1 MTTLQILV
9 IAFWVVVYLLLSIAS
24 LRDALNG
31 EFTIKNG
38 DINNVTATWVAI
50 TFLGSLVLITYA
62 FIQ

>member
-38 DINNVTATWVAI
+38 DINNVTAIWVAI
-50 TFLGSLVLITYA
+50 TFIGSIVSTAYA
-62 FIQ
+62 FM

>member
-9 IAFWVVVYLLLSIAS
+9 IAFWVVVYLALSAAS

-38 DINNVTATWVAI
+38 DINNVTAIWVAV
-50 TFLGSLVLITYA
+50 TFVGFIVLTAYA
-62 FIQ
+62 FM